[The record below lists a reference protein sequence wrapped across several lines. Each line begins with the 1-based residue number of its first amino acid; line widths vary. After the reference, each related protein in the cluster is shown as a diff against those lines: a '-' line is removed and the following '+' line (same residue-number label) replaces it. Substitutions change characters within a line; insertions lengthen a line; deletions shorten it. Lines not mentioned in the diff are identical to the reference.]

1 MSVTSV
7 ETPTEQVSKNP
18 FVHLHVHTEFSLLD
32 GLSKIDK
39 LVTRAKSL
47 GMGSLAITDH
57 ATMFGAMA
65 FYRACQK
72 EKIKPIIGV
81 ESYLARYNMRTH
93 DSSEKQPFHL
103 LLLAKDQTG
112 YKNLLQIAS
121 AAQLEGFYSKPRVDR
136 DFLAAHAEGII
147 ATSGCLA
154 AEIPRMVVD
163 GREDDARKMI
173 GQYREIFGP
182 DNFFLELQHHDIPEI
197 HTLNKW
203 LIANHE
209 FANVPLVATNDVH
222 YVMDGDFDAHD
233 TLLCIQTGALKSE
246 AKRMRM
252 TDASYHL
259 RSPQEM
265 WGLFGEV
272 PDALR
277 NTQRIAEMC
286 EVALDNK
293 GYHLPVYPVP
303 QGYTSDTYLRHLAER
318 GLQWRYGARADD
330 PDIQER
336 LDYELSVIHQMG
348 FDTYFLIVWDLC
360 QYARSADIWWNVR
373 GSGAGSVVAYCLS
386 ITSID
391 PIQNALIF
399 ERFLN
404 PGRVSMPDIDMDF
417 PDDRRM
423 DMIDYAMRKY
433 GPGKVAAIIDL
444 GHLKARPQIKD
455 VGRVLDYPLPAVN
468 SLTKR

>member
-1 MSVTSV
+1 M
-7 ETPTEQVSKNP
+7 K
-18 FVHLHVHTEFSLLD
+18 
-32 GLSKIDK
+32 
-39 LVTRAKSL
+39 
-47 GMGSLAITDH
+47 SLAISDH
-57 ATMFGAMA
+57 GAMFGVMQ
-65 FYRACQK
+65 FYRACNK
-72 EKIKPIIGV
+72 AGIKPIIGSERFTATQDMHV
-81 ESYLARYNMRTH
+81 H
-93 DSSEKQPFHL
+93 DQSEKQPYHL
-103 LLLAKDQTG
+103 LLVAKDQTG

-121 AAQLEGFYSKPRVDR
+121 AAQLEGFYSKPRIDK
-136 DFLAAHAEGII
+136 DFLATHCEGII

-203 LIANHE
+203 LVANHE
-209 FANVPLVATNDVH
+209 YANVPLVATNDVH
-222 YVMDGDFDAHD
+222 YIMDGDFDAHD

-265 WGLFGEV
+265 WSLFGEV

-277 NTQRIAEMC
+277 NTVEIEEMWQV
-286 EVALDNK
+286 ELDNK

-318 GLQWRYGARADD
+318 GVQWRYGSRADD

-336 LDYELSVIHQMG
+336 LEYEHSDIHQNG
-348 FDTYFLIVWDLC
+348 L
-360 QYARSADIWWNVR
+360 AN
-373 GSGAGSVVAYCLS
+373 
-386 ITSID
+386 
-391 PIQNALIF
+391 
-399 ERFLN
+399 
-404 PGRVSMPDIDMDF
+404 
-417 PDDRRM
+417 
-423 DMIDYAMRKY
+423 
-433 GPGKVAAIIDL
+433 
-444 GHLKARPQIKD
+444 
-455 VGRVLDYPLPAVN
+455 
-468 SLTKR
+468 